1 MGRKKRAAGGGED
14 AGYLVQQPAMLG
26 GMPQPGAIAPPLPVN
41 SAAFHAV
48 LQPTPHYAP
57 PDAKYARFSE
67 PSTST
72 STTAGG
78 ASKSESYSVKKYRPE
93 KAYRSIEAFAKYTKI
108 HRMLD
113 ATYVRF
119 SHGGTAEKPYVFAT
133 HIAGTN
139 LSWGRGKTRDAAI
152 DAAVR
157 AAFYLVQAHGYT
169 DFPMDDDCLTQ
180 EPTPQTTMTPQLL
193 PPPPP
198 NLLYPPPPPPHG
210 MLGLHASTV
219 PPHPSFG
226 FPPPMGMPPPPLGMP
241 PPPPPPQM
249 MMPNTEAPGQQAV
262 ASIPQPKGLSDT
274 VPLPTRLQQNAL
286 PISTNVLS
294 NEGGVTISATAPKMN
309 VLLGSSSAASS
320 SRWGQ
325 TSMQTPAIP
334 AASTIVQSTAT
345 TMGIA
350 EATGSKTKAFQ
361 PITTKS
367 GSLLVYDPTPDN
379 PAEASD
385 EESGKEESM
394 EEKRAKLSRYQRTLF
409 F

>member
-14 AGYLVQQPAMLG
+14 AGFLVQQPAMLG
-26 GMPQPGAIAPPLPVN
+26 GIPQPGAIAPPLPVN
-41 SAAFHAV
+41 ASFPV
-48 LQPTPHYAP
+48 VPQPTPHYGA
-57 PDAKYARFSE
+57 PDAKHARFSE
-67 PSTST
+67 PSSST
-72 STTAGG
+72 ATGG

-119 SHGGTAEKPYVFAT
+119 PHGGTAEKPYVFAT

-180 EPTPQTTMTPQLL
+180 EPTPQTTMTPLLL

-198 NLLYPPPPPPHG
+198 PNVLFPPPPPPHG

-226 FPPPMGMPPPPLGMP
+226 FPPPIGMPPPPLGMP
-241 PPPPPPQM
+241 PPPPPQM
-249 MMPNTEAPGQQAV
+249 IMPNTDALGQQAV

-274 VPLPTRLQQNAL
+274 VPLPTRLQQNAP
-286 PISTNVLS
+286 PISTSVLS
-294 NEGGVTISATAPKMN
+294 NEGGVSTAPKMN
-309 VLLGSSSAASS
+309 VLLGSSSAVSS

-325 TSMQTPAIP
+325 TSTQTPTIP
-334 AASTIVQSTAT
+334 ATSAIVQSTAT
-345 TMGIA
+345 NMGVA
-350 EATGSKTKAFQ
+350 EATGPKTKAIQ

-367 GSLLVYDPTPDN
+367 GSLLVYDPTPDH
-379 PAEASD
+379 PTEVSD